1 MAPKGGELH
10 HAIAADLMC
19 GNDAH
24 AELGQIIA
32 GQRPERTN
40 DAEISI
46 FDATGTGL
54 QDAAGAAAYERAI
67 AGGAE
72 FIGAQRIGTGHSLVI
87 F

>member
-1 MAPKGGELH
+1 
-10 HAIAADLMC
+10 MC
-19 GNDAH
+19 GNYVH

-46 FDATGTGL
+46 FDATGTGP

-72 FIGAQRIGTGHSLVI
+72 PFFNFFAQSD
-87 F
+87 